1 MATLGNN
8 WDEGLIKNGTG
19 ESALGRGGFGIHMH
33 ESRMFTFWST
43 SWNPLLSIQGGTGN
57 IYIKGNTGVGT
68 MTPEVKLQV
77 KSDNAGTGANTNNWI
92 AGSFGGQAGTRVVL
106 GNLYGTATI
115 GAHTDIHNG
124 WANLAINTD
133 AGNVGIGTATPDAKL
148 AVRGTIHIQEV
159 KVDMNGWV
167 D

>member
-1 MATLGNN
+1 
-8 WDEGLIKNGTG
+8 
-19 ESALGRGGFGIHMH
+19 
-33 ESRMFTFWST
+33 
-43 SWNPLLSIQGGTGN
+43 
-57 IYIKGNTGVGT
+57 
-68 MTPEVKLQV
+68 LQV